1 MNHSS
6 CSEIIGILG
15 LGYVGLPLACL
26 FASKYEVRGYDLKK
40 RRVSE
45 INRYYD
51 STREVT
57 YHELEDAFSR
67 QLTCSTDVETL
78 RGCSF
83 YIVAVPTPVDGNH
96 NPDLSYLEAASQTVG
111 SVIKRGDVVVFE
123 STVYP
128 GTTEDFCIPI
138 IERVSGLVCNLDFT
152 AGYSP
157 ERINPGDREH
167 TVRNICKIVSGSTP
181 EAAERINRVYSSVLT
196 GGTHLASSIKV
207 AEAAKI
213 IENTQRDVNIA
224 FINEVTKV
232 LNSLNINTD
241 RVLEAASTKW
251 NFLKFHPGL
260 VGGHCISVDPYY
272 LIRQA
277 ERHGEHPHLMK
288 EARRIN
294 ESMGFY
300 LAENVVK
307 TIRERGKEPSEMR
320 ILVLGFSFKAN
331 CPDIRNTKVYD
342 TIMRLLEYTPHVIAY
357 DPVVNIDTVRHE
369 YGDVPVSTDFKE
381 IVAAGSFDVVVRCV
395 NHSCFS
401 RLDLRS
407 VTRRGFIEQAIVNP
421 DL

>member
-1 MNHSS
+1 
-6 CSEIIGILG
+6 
-15 LGYVGLPLACL
+15 
-26 FASKYEVRGYDLKK
+26 
-40 RRVSE
+40 
-45 INRYYD
+45 
-51 STREVT
+51 
-57 YHELEDAFSR
+57 
-67 QLTCSTDVETL
+67 
-78 RGCSF
+78 
-83 YIVAVPTPVDGNH
+83 TPVDGNH